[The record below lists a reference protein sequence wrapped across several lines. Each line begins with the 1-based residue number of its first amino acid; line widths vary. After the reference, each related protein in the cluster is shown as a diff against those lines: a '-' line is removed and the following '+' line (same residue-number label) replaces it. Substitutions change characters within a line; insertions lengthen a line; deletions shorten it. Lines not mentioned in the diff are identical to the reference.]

1 MDENNRLKY
10 LIEFNGKQHYNY
22 TNQFSMTEDEFKEG
36 LVRDQ
41 LKIDYC
47 IKNNIPLFIIKYD
60 DNIFEKMA
68 EIKEVMYINLPS
80 VRY

>member
-47 IKNNIPLFIIKYD
+47 IKNNISLFIIKYD
-60 DNIFEKMA
+60 DDILEKMS
-68 EIKEVMYINLPS
+68 EIKEKYVNDN
-80 VRY
+80 